1 MTKRDKTTMLA
12 GAAWMGVVWAASA
25 AMAVTLTAC
34 SGVGET
40 AIEEVKAETRLI
52 TFHVKGGFDV
62 SCTEFGDDDNGA
74 TRAGVKLEEDN
85 TAGITDLWVL
95 DYQNEGTEETPQ
107 WTLKQ
112 KVHQSATDEG
122 FGHPTME
129 MSYGKH
135 SLKLIASKGDEPVL
149 NAEVGT
155 DDGHQ
160 LTWAKV
166 KDTFVLDYPIEVTK
180 TSNGDRTPELQRA
193 VAAVRVVIADAI
205 PQGAESIEVT
215 MDRSMAIA
223 IPALTPTQAVS
234 NTVTLQVP
242 ASWAGQTDKSVTTYT
257 LCNDDGWTSNVR
269 IVVKGAGGAVLA
281 DVTAQDVP
289 VKRNHQTVMT
299 GRVFG
304 NGEGFATSIN
314 TEWGSDMNVT
324 F

>member
-12 GAAWMGVVWAASA
+12 ATVWMGVVWAASA
-25 AMAVTLTAC
+25 AMTEMLTAC

-85 TAGITDLWVL
+85 TVGITDLWVL

-129 MSYGKH
+129 MTYGKH

-149 NAEVGT
+149 NAEVGGS
-155 DDGHQ
+155 DGHK

-166 KDTFVLDYPIEVTK
+166 KDTFVLDYPIEVT
-180 TSNGDRTPELQRA
+180 TSGSENYAPELQRA
-193 VAAVRVVIADAI
+193 VSAVKLVITDEI
-205 PQGAESIEVT
+205 PQTAKTISVI
-215 MDRSMAIA
+215 MKRSTELSL
-223 IPALTPTQAVS
+223 PSLAVS
-234 NTVTLQVP
+234 EASENTVTLQIP
-242 ASWAGQTDKSVTTYT
+242 ASWAGATGKFMTTYT
-257 LCNDDGWTSNVR
+257 LCDDTEASRSVR
-269 IVVKGAGGAVLA
+269 IVAKGENEKVLA
-281 DVTAQDVP
+281 DITVDNVP
-289 VKRNHQTVMT
+289 VKRNQQTVMT
-299 GRVFG
+299 GAVFG
-304 NGEGFATSIN
+304 NDKGFTSMLNTTWGDEIN
-314 TEWGSDMNVT
+314 VG